1 VRVSDWL
8 PVVIGLGVSGV
19 VTLIGWLTR
28 NLVEGL
34 GTQVGKLDS
43 RVDKLTDQ
51 VRTTGESVARIEGA
65 IGTER
70 KGRW

>member
-1 VRVSDWL
+1 MRVSDWL

-51 VRTTGESVARIEGA
+51 MRTTGESVARIEGA